1 MNLQRTLDGHRI
13 SGEIRHART
22 GAEDHD
28 AALLQVADGLE
39 RNVRLGDLAHGDG
52 RLHAGGLPL
61 LLQEILQRE
70 AVHHR
75 AQHAH
80 VIAAGTVDAGLLQFR
95 AAEEVASADD
105 DGDLN
110 ALPHG
115 GDDLLGDATNHL
127 RIDADLSAAERLTRQ
142 FQQYPSWLIRRYS
155 ICHA

>member
-1 MNLQRTLDGHRI
+1 MPACC
-13 SGEIRHART
+13 E
-22 GAEDHD
+22 
-28 AALLQVADGLE
+28 
-39 RNVRLGDLAHGDG
+39 
-52 RLHAGGLPL
+52 
-61 LLQEILQRE
+61 
-70 AVHHR
+70 
-75 AQHAH
+75 
-80 VIAAGTVDAGLLQFR
+80 FR